1 MGPILLALALWT
13 VHFGDVCCSNKKGKP
28 PLNST
33 HPSNVT
39 YIIMLEEA
47 KGIEITFNGTM
58 QPNGSTP
65 VASETTTMTTT
76 TTTTVKPPEKPMET
90 LAARRVTKAE
100 FDELTNERV
109 IVVEDPAFWLDAVDP
124 RSNAFKNLHRYFDK
138 LDAGSII
145 LPNETE
151 AIFSNGTDDA
161 DDDGLFG
168 VESNP
173 TGPKLGDGTNLGI
186 YLVTAFLVAVCV
198 FGLLAIVCYA
208 RANGKR
214 TRNIAAPDARTARRQ
229 SDVSAVVGA
238 GGDWRRSQ
246 DYLNNPEDPSASRMI
261 EERSVDAADGSQ
273 RVEMRPV
280 ENDVTDV

>member
-13 VHFGDVCCSNKKGKP
+13 VRFGDVCCSNKKGKP

-39 YIIMLEEA
+39 YIVMLEDA
-47 KGIEITFNGTM
+47 KEIEITFNGTM
-58 QPNGSTP
+58 RPNASTP
-65 VASETTTMTTT
+65 ITTT
-76 TTTTVKPPEKPMET
+76 TTTTVKPPEKPIET
-90 LAARRVTKAE
+90 IAARRVTKAE

-124 RSNAFKNLHRYFDK
+124 RSDAFKNLHRYFDK

-151 AIFSNGTDDA
+151 SIFPNGTDGA
-161 DDDGLFG
+161 DDDGLLG

-229 SDVSAVVGA
+229 SDVSAVAGA

-246 DYLNNPEDPSASRMI
+246 DYLNHAEDPSASRMI